1 MMLLRAV
8 TATALLAFASFAAAD
23 VKSDLLAS
31 HEAMVKAA
39 KFRMVGTVETD
50 KGNDPLWS
58 EVHWPDRFH
67 TKNQGGEY
75 ILVPG
80 KTWMKQGGQWM
91 ALPMDMSAMV
101 KSLSPDAVRQ
111 TFDNMT
117 NGKELGESEIAG
129 RKVKGYEYDTFAT
142 IMGIRAES
150 HVKVWVDPE
159 TKLVVRQET
168 ANKAAGQ
175 TSKVV
180 QDYEYDASI
189 SVDPPM

>member
-1 MMLLRAV
+1 MFLRVA
-8 TATALLAFASFAAAD
+8 AAAALLAFAPFAAAD
-23 VKSDLLAS
+23 VKSEMLAS

-39 KFRMVGTVETD
+39 KFRMVGTAKTD
-50 KGNDPLWS
+50 KGTDTLWS

-75 ILVPG
+75 ILMPG
-80 KTWMKQGGQWM
+80 KTYMKQGGQWI

-101 KSLSPDAVRQ
+101 KSLSPEAVRQ

-117 NGKELGESEIAG
+117 NAKELGESEIGG

-150 HVKVWVDPE
+150 HVRVFIDPE

-168 ANKAAGQ
+168 DNKAAGQ
-175 TSKVV
+175 TSQVA

-189 SVDPPM
+189 SIEPPL